1 MAFTFKHGDRV
12 LDQYTIQRAVGR
24 GGFGEVYYALSDGG
38 REVAI
43 KHLRDNPDVEL
54 RGVAHCINLKSPHL
68 VSIFDVRKNE
78 AGEYFIIME
87 YISGASLRDLL
98 TAEPHGLGVAKAVFF
113 LKGIAS
119 GLSYL
124 HERGIVHR
132 DLKPGNIFY
141 DDGYVKIGDY
151 GLSKFISVS
160 RHSVQTASVG
170 TVHYMAPEVGSG
182 SYTRSIDVYALGVI
196 LYEMLLGRV
205 PFEGASMG
213 EVLMKHLTQQPEV
226 DRLPAPFANV
236 IRKALAKDPK
246 DRYATV
252 DEMMQDVLGVEDV
265 QRSLAGFNP
274 ELSLTVAARAGYAER
289 FDSPRPSPNPRPA
302 ERGAGWASPPPAPP
316 PPIIGPDAP
325 ATPIPRRDR
334 TQRMLLTGLM
344 AVGMSF
350 LSGLATAAVSEF
362 RTEELAASAGLMT
375 LAGSGGILL
384 GRKVLGWLGASAYP
398 TWAKRVVMLVCAGLP
413 LLFGAAPALSDSR
426 VDGDGGAMLL
436 SLLILVIFA
445 DWSKAIHFGSCGAL
459 NVGDAFRKA
468 LGAFA
473 AAVPLAG
480 ILDGEPAA
488 MFSSAA
494 IAMAIT
500 LVLQASGWWLQPAGG
515 VGPAPPKPV
524 GAGDAGKGVSNR
536 IEKHFRDGAVF
547 FRMQYPRSWNVAG
560 PTAPPVSPA
569 PPQRAD
575 APLGEGVQPG
585 GAESAREAG
594 GELPLQPGL
603 RSGFAR
609 AFWSIVAFTL
619 LIGVVV
625 SVVALAVMGRTM
637 TTPQAPIIALIGCAM
652 GSLFAL
658 SKTTVRRRVG
668 FWRETMRPFLLAG
681 TATAI
686 GAAITLIADPPI
698 SRGYRQVYEGSYPNG
713 HYVFQQYTWR
723 NNNIRPAMIPVL
735 VASSLMFVTVAAV
748 RGRKSA
754 APRPFLMTDSSH
766 SGAASPPRSS
776 AGPAG
781 NL

>member
-78 AGEYFIIME
+78 HGEYFIIME

-226 DRLPAPFANV
+226 DRLPAPFAQV

-274 ELSLTVAARAGYAER
+274 EMSLTHAARAGYAER

-302 ERGAGWASPPPAPP
+302 ERGAAWAPP
-316 PPIIGPDAP
+316 PPPPIGAP
-325 ATPIPRRDR
+325 EPAATLIPRRDR

-350 LSGLATAAVSEF
+350 LSGLATAAMSEF

-436 SLLILVIFA
+436 SLLILVMFA

-459 NVGDAFRKA
+459 NAGDAFRKA

-480 ILDGEPAA
+480 VLDGEPAA
-488 MFSSAA
+488 MFGSAA

-500 LVLQASGWWLQPAGG
+500 LVLQASGWWLQPASGAA
-515 VGPAPPKPV
+515 PATKPA
-524 GAGDAGKGVSNR
+524 GAGGAAEAPFHQV
-536 IEKHFRDGAVF
+536 EKRLRDGAVF
-547 FRMQYPRSWNVAG
+547 FRMQYPRSWNVAS

-569 PPQRAD
+569 PPHWVGGPQEA
-575 APLGEGVQPG
+575 GVQPG
-585 GAESAREAG
+585 GAGPAGEAAADV
-594 GELPLQPGL
+594 PPQPAL

-637 TTPQAPIIALIGCAM
+637 NTPQAPIIALIGCAM

-668 FWRETMRPFLLAG
+668 FWRETMRPLLLAG

-686 GAAITLIADPPI
+686 GAAITLIADPPM
-698 SRGYRQVYEGSYPNG
+698 SRGYRQFYEGVYPNG
-713 HYVFQQYTWR
+713 QYVYQQYTWR
-723 NNNIRPAMIPVL
+723 NHNVRPAMIPVL
-735 VASSLMFVTVAAV
+735 VASSLMFVTVAAA
-748 RGRKSA
+748 RGRRSA

-766 SGAASPPRSS
+766 SGAAPPPRPS

>member
-1 MAFTFKHGDRV
+1 MAFSFKHGDRV

-226 DRLPAPFANV
+226 DRLPAPFAQV

-252 DEMMQDVLGVEDV
+252 DEMMQDVMGVEDV

-302 ERGAGWASPPPAPP
+302 EQGAAWAPP
-316 PPIIGPDAP
+316 PPPLIRAPDVPTTA
-325 ATPIPRRDR
+325 IPRRDR

-436 SLLILVIFA
+436 SLLILVMFA

-480 ILDGEPAA
+480 MLDGEPAA
-488 MFSSAA
+488 MFGSAA

-515 VGPAPPKPV
+515 AASVATKPIGPGEVGEAV
-524 GAGDAGKGVSNR
+524 RSRV
-536 IEKHFRDGAVF
+536 EKHFRDGAVF
-547 FRMQYPRSWNVAG
+547 FRMQSSRTGNEAG
-560 PTAPPVSPA
+560 PTAPPVRPA
-569 PPQRAD
+569 PPYWAG
-575 APLGEGVQPG
+575 APEGAGVQPG
-585 GAESAREAG
+585 GAGSAGEAG
-594 GELPLQPGL
+594 GELPLQPAL

-609 AFWSIVAFTL
+609 GFWSLVAFTL

-625 SVVALAVMGRTM
+625 NVAALAVMGRTM
-637 TTPQAPIIALIGCAM
+637 NTPQAPIIALIACAM

-686 GAAITLIADPPI
+686 GAAITLIADPPM
-698 SRGYRQVYEGSYPNG
+698 SRGYRQFYEGVYPNG
-713 HYVFQQYTWR
+713 QYVYQQYTWR
-723 NNNIRPAMIPVL
+723 NNNVRPAMIPVL
-735 VASSLMFVTVAAV
+735 VASSLMFVTVAAA

-754 APRPFLMTDSSH
+754 APRPFLMTDPSH
-766 SGAASPPRSS
+766 SGTASPPRPA